1 MDSLC
6 GERMINLN
14 LLPWREQQREKKNKL
29 FFLKLIVSVLIG
41 LVLNY
46 CLSQY
51 YAEKRDKQY
60 IRNKYINEEISILNK
75 KSEELRALKESKNT
89 LIERLL
95 VIQELQKR
103 KFVLGKLF
111 EQLISTLPEGVYLKE
126 VLLRDQYLTINGIAI
141 SNDLV
146 SVFMRNLDDSNE
158 LFYPELDNLVIT
170 RIEDL
175 GRVYL
180 FKVAARQQMSPVGFS
195 Q

>member
-1 MDSLC
+1 
-6 GERMINLN
+6 MINLN

-41 LVLNY
+41 LVLTY

-51 YAEKRDKQY
+51 YTEKRDKQY
-60 IRNKYINEEISILNK
+60 IRNKYINEEIIILNK

-89 LIERLL
+89 LIEHLL

-111 EQLISTLPEGVYLKE
+111 EQLISALPEGVYFKE

-180 FKVAARQQMSPVGFS
+180 FKVAARQKMSPVGFS